1 MMMRMRMMVMTM
13 TMTIT
18 GAIEPLH
25 STTPTYLFVARKNPK
40 TGRFETRQINIFAHS
55 MGADSL
61 GATRGKWLIG

>member
-1 MMMRMRMMVMTM
+1 MTMRIMMM

-25 STTPTYLFVARKNPK
+25 STTPTYLFVVRTNRK
-40 TGRFETRQINIFAHS
+40 TGRFEARQINIFAHS